1 MDWVDTCVGGVS
13 GVARYRYPCCQGQG
27 GGGAEVETYQGHKR
41 SSTTLKFVVMSALN
55 VTKPR

>member
-1 MDWVDTCVGGVS
+1 MDTCVGGVTR
-13 GVARYRYPCCQGQG
+13 VARYRYPCCQGQG